1 MVVPA
6 DYRYTDLLKF
16 SQNTKTRFMDVCENE
31 VRRLS
36 SIKIQFGLLLSFLIT
51 RSEEIQL
58 MEHYFN
64 RMQPILMNQ
73 NNIVTVNDVFNRFI
87 DEVRGEIEA

>member
-1 MVVPA
+1 
-6 DYRYTDLLKF
+6 
-16 SQNTKTRFMDVCENE
+16 
-31 VRRLS
+31 
-36 SIKIQFGLLLSFLIT
+36 
-51 RSEEIQL
+51 

-87 DEVRGEIEA
+87 DKVRGEIEALSQRESGWVMEKNLEVFINVAQYQPLRGEATCPCPKSCKPRKQ